1 MLEKKDNDISLKE
14 LVLKIRSYV
23 FLLLS
28 KWKTIASCGLLSLL
42 LGALLFVGSP
52 KSYTAKLSFMLNV
65 DERGINSGLA
75 ALLGQYALGLTAGE
89 SNPEKILEL
98 SRSRTIAELAL
109 FDTIVLNGKTECL
122 ANHLIET
129 LESTG
134 AWGDSGFLSFSKD
147 SLSLKEFRFKRTDPD
162 QFNALENKALKRLH
176 AMLTGDEGFNAILKT
191 DYNEVSGIMSLSVS
205 CPNENLS
212 INTSEKLFEAL
223 SLYYI
228 DKSTEKQQYEYDIL
242 KEKYDSINNVLSDV
256 QFRLAAFED
265 TNKALYRKQDMLLK
279 DRLEIDEQKLLY
291 MLGKAEEQ
299 VQLAKITLDNKTPYV
314 QVIDKPIGPLE
325 SDNMPLAISLLLSF
339 IFGLIFAS
347 FLIVLHQIY
356 KEIINAS

>member
-1 MLEKKDNDISLKE
+1 MLENKDNDISLKE
-14 LVLKIRSYV
+14 LVLRIRGYI

-28 KWKTIASCGLLSLL
+28 KWKTILSCGLIFLF
-42 LGALLFVGSP
+42 LGAFLFVGSP

-75 ALLGQYALGLTAGE
+75 ALLGQYALGLSAGE

-109 FDTIVLNGKTECL
+109 FDTIVLNGKTENL
-122 ANHLIET
+122 ANHFIEAF
-129 LESTG
+129 ESIG
-134 AWGDSGFLSFSKD
+134 AWDGSGFLSLSKD
-147 SLSLKEFRFKRTDPD
+147 SLSLEGFRFKKTDPS
-162 QFNALENKALKRLH
+162 QFNALENKALKRVH
-176 AMLTGDEGFNAILKT
+176 AMLTGEEGFDAILKT
-191 DYNEVSGIMSLSVS
+191 DYNDVSGIMSLSVS
-205 CPNENLS
+205 CPNENLA
-212 INTSEKLFEAL
+212 IRTSEMLFEAL
-223 SLYYI
+223 SFYYI
-228 DKSTEKQQYEYDIL
+228 EKSTEKQQYEYDIL

-314 QVIDKPIGPLE
+314 QLIDKPIGPLE
-325 SDNMPLAISLLLSF
+325 PDNMPLAISLLLSF
-339 IFGLIFAS
+339 IIGLILAS
-347 FLIVLHQIY
+347 ILIVLHQVY